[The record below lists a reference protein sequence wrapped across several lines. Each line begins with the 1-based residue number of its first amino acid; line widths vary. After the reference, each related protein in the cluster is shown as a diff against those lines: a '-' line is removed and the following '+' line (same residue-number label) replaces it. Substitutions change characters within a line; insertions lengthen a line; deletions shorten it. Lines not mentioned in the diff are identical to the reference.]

1 MLPLAMRY
9 IHRSWFSAAA
19 ATTTTIATQH
29 YHSCCCISTNFASII
44 INNSLLSSS
53 SSQQQQYRYF
63 SDEGPK
69 TRIIKKVSKKVKKK
83 NDTGR
88 SRDLQILLDCLD
100 APKAKPPL
108 PDEEETNR
116 RRIVEK
122 NYTIGKFK
130 QHNAENH
137 DVACK
142 MKLKKHAINMLP
154 KGTALKQRALE
165 IDDKSPPRWRIIP
178 AWTPPIPGFD
188 PSEFMIKEE

>member
-19 ATTTTIATQH
+19 TTTTIA
-29 YHSCCCISTNFASII
+29 
-44 INNSLLSSS
+44 NNSLLSSS
-53 SSQQQQYRYF
+53 SSSSSSSSQQQQQQQYRYF

-100 APKAKPPL
+100 APKAKPPP
-108 PDEEETNR
+108 PDEEETNL